1 MPTAKNRTGG
11 TNRRRIGKN
20 PRFREGDEE
29 LLESCESSLEFGLD
43 EVLLSV
49 VRIEEGGILK
59 IRWSNRLREY
69 KALDKKGYTR

>member
-49 VRIEEGGILK
+49 VRIEEGGILE

-69 KALDKKGYTR
+69 KALDEKV

>member
-49 VRIEEGGILK
+49 VHMEEGRILE

-69 KALDKKGYTR
+69 EALDKEGYMR

>member
-49 VRIEEGGILK
+49 VRIEAGGILE

-69 KALDKKGYTR
+69 KALDEKV